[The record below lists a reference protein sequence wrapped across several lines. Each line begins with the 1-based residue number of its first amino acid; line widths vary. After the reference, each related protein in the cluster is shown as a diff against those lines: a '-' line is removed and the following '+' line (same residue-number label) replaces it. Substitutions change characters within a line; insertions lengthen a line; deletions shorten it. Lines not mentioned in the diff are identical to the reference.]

1 MGVPPQNLLERDS
14 AAAALFATLNR
25 AQDGKIATSLVLG
38 EAGLGKTALL
48 EAAIAEA
55 FQLGFEVARAQ
66 GAAAEVALPFGYV
79 SQLFPDEGAEDVPG
93 FVATLPPQ
101 ERAAVAWQ
109 RLRGWALRGR
119 QRPLLLALDDLHWA
133 DRDSLVLLGL
143 LARQRGPSCLSLV
156 GALRPWPGEAASLAE
171 ALAINGQGEVVR
183 LVPLSTAASMELVTR
198 LAGSA
203 VAEEVAPYL
212 DELCAGNPLLLN
224 QLASQAGLSPAS
236 GDGHRLLLSRFTGLD
251 EAGLRYARAA
261 AVSGVQF
268 RPSVAAAV
276 AGLGDAEAH
285 RALDALC
292 RNGLVSAVEPG
303 RAAFAH
309 ALLRRALY
317 DDLPRPLRAELHAA
331 TFRQLAAQRAPVGEA
346 ATHALAAQ
354 LRSKLALRAF
364 EKAGSESL
372 SRGALQAAVEWFSA
386 AAELGGQDCLPSAKL
401 RLAEALDGTGAPDR
415 AADVCRAILS
425 DGRDLGPELGA
436 QVERLLGRVLFEMGR
451 SDEAEEAFK
460 RAAALAFGI
469 APNLAIEILLEASL
483 VSLYGSGVRRSLEF
497 AEQAERLLAP
507 GTGSQLAAWVRAAS
521 GHARSLMAQAGG
533 VEEVER
539 AIASLPPGTGLR
551 GLHGAASWGPR
562 LVQLQTAKQAE
573 RFDEA
578 IRAYELAMEEAAS
591 SPVRLS
597 TSIYS
602 VAHAD
607 TVGRLGRITESRD
620 ILLAADEDS
629 PYLAARRP
637 WVHVGLAYTN
647 YQLADFAQ
655 AASYCQQVEAAIGA
669 EGDTLPLLR
678 FWLWYVRCALH
689 LNNGEVKMAT
699 DLARRA
705 ELVSEKAG
713 VIEPC
718 FPWHSAAI
726 DAYLAAGR
734 LVDAARCVERL
745 EQLCQKV
752 PCRWPRTVAARGRA
766 ELAFRAGDSEGAA
779 HWFGRS
785 LAWQEGLPMPLV
797 KVETLM
803 SYGAFLRRTRATAKA
818 RAVLGEAVRTAA
830 QVGARR
836 LEIVATEELHLAGGR
851 RRTGSYRAAT
861 KDGACASLL
870 TPTQL
875 RVAQLAASGLTN
887 EEIGR
892 RLIISAR
899 TAEHHLSSVY
909 LALGIKGR
917 RQLPQRLAMQ

>member
-1 MGVPPQNLLERDS
+1 MGVLPQNLLERDS
-14 AAAALFATLNR
+14 AAVALFATLSR
-25 AQDGKIATSLVLG
+25 AQDGKIATTLVLG

-55 FQLGFEVARAQ
+55 CQLGFEVARAQ

-109 RLRGWALRGR
+109 GLRGWAL
-119 QRPLLLALDDLHWA
+119 QRRRHPVLLALDDLHWA
-133 DRDSLVLLGL
+133 DRDSLMLLGL
-143 LARQRGPSCLSLV
+143 LARQRGPARLSLV

-171 ALAINGQGEVVR
+171 ALAMDGQGEVVR

-203 VAEEVAPYL
+203 AAEQLAPYL

-224 QLASQAGLSPAS
+224 QLASQAGLSPA
-236 GDGHRLLLSRFTGLD
+236 GGGGHRLLLSRFTGLD
-251 EAGLRYARAA
+251 DAGLQYARAA

-285 RALDALC
+285 QALDALC

-317 DDLPRPLRAELHAA
+317 DDLPGPLRAELHAA
-331 TFRQLAAQRAPVGEA
+331 TFRQLAEQRAPVGEA

-354 LRSKLALRAF
+354 LRSKPALRAI

-386 AAELGGQDCLPSAKL
+386 AAELGGQDCPPSARL
-401 RLAEALDGTGAPDR
+401 HLAEALDGTGAPDR
-415 AADVCRAILS
+415 AADVCRAISS
-425 DGRDLGPELGA
+425 DRRDLGPELAA

-451 SDEAEEAFK
+451 GDEAEEAFK
-460 RAAALAFGI
+460 RAAALVLSK

-507 GTGSQLAAWVRAAS
+507 GTDRQLAAWVRAAS
-521 GHARSLMAQAGG
+521 GHARSLMAQPGG
-533 VEEVER
+533 VDEVER

-578 IRAYELAMEEAAS
+578 MRAYELAMEEAIS

-607 TVGRLGRITESRD
+607 TVARLGRISESRD

-678 FWLWYVRCALH
+678 FWLWYVRCGLH
-689 LNNGEVKMAT
+689 LNNGQVEMAT
-699 DLARRA
+699 ELARRA

-713 VIEPC
+713 VVT
-718 FPWHSAAI
+718 
-726 DAYLAAGR
+726 
-734 LVDAARCVERL
+734 VDR
-745 EQLCQKV
+745 
-752 PCRWPRTVAARGRA
+752 
-766 ELAFRAGDSEGAA
+766 
-779 HWFGRS
+779 
-785 LAWQEGLPMPLV
+785 
-797 KVETLM
+797 
-803 SYGAFLRRTRATAKA
+803 
-818 RAVLGEAVRTAA
+818 
-830 QVGARR
+830 
-836 LEIVATEELHLAGGR
+836 
-851 RRTGSYRAAT
+851 
-861 KDGACASLL
+861 
-870 TPTQL
+870 
-875 RVAQLAASGLTN
+875 
-887 EEIGR
+887 
-892 RLIISAR
+892 
-899 TAEHHLSSVY
+899 
-909 LALGIKGR
+909 
-917 RQLPQRLAMQ
+917 